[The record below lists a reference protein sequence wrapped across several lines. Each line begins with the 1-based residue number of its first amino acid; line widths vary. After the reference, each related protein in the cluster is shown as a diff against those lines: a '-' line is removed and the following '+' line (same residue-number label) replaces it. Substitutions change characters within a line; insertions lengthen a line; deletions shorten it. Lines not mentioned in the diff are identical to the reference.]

1 MSATVLR
8 EKRQTTLP
16 VEVVE
21 AAGLK
26 PNDQVDWRF
35 QDGEIRGRKL
45 EPVRPIPRLKPLRV
59 KGRLR
64 PPDGFKPSRQII
76 AAAVRA
82 DRDDR

>member
-16 VEVVE
+16 LEVVE

-45 EPVRPIPRLKPLRV
+45 EPVKPAPILKPLRV

-64 PPDGFKPSRQII
+64 PPPGFKPSRQTV
-76 AAAVRA
+76 AAAIRA
-82 DRDDR
+82 DRDAR

>member
-45 EPVRPIPRLKPLRV
+45 EPVRPVPTLKPLRV

-64 PPDGFKPSRQII
+64 PPPGFKPSRRAI
-76 AAAVRA
+76 AAAIRA
-82 DRDDR
+82 ERDAR